1 MYNIVSRRSFFIN
14 YLQEN
19 VLIVTRKVDYIICV
33 KNPNHYCNLP
43 QCIRL
48 LRYGG
53 GGHQGGGEVVE
64 GLRVMVEEVNAN
76 PVWMKKV

>member
-1 MYNIVSRRSFFIN
+1 M
-14 YLQEN
+14 
-19 VLIVTRKVDYIICV
+19 LIVTRKVDYIICV

-48 LRYGG
+48 LRYGC
-53 GGHQGGGEVVE
+53 GGHQGGGVVVE
-64 GLRVMVEEVNAN
+64 GLRVMVEEVNTN